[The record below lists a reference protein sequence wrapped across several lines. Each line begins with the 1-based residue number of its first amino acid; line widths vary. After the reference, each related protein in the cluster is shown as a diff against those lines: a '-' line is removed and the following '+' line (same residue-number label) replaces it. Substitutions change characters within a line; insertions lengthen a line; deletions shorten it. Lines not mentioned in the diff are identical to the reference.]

1 MPLLPLA
8 KIQVFL
14 ALAETLNFRRAAER
28 LGLAQPSL
36 SRSIAQLEDQLGF
49 KLLERSTRRV
59 SLTDAGEALYREGE
73 TAMSGLTRACEN
85 AKRVANGAAGKMT
98 VGYTTF
104 AANGSMSDIIIE
116 FRNRYPDVTVN
127 LRLMASPEQW
137 EGFANRSLDF
147 GFILSNACN
156 PPLETIAI
164 SSERMIIVA
173 PLQHPWSGRKSIS
186 LREVAQTRVVAGTAQ
201 RWKGFRPL
209 LDSLFA
215 RQSLTLHV
223 SEEADDLPVLLQL
236 VRSGF
241 GCTILDASF
250 IATLPSGVQTFEIED
265 ADMSVDVSLA
275 WRADDLSPAAR
286 RFLEVARELEQYRLN
301 PGHSRLP

>member
-1 MPLLPLA
+1 MPFLPLA
-8 KIQVFL
+8 KIQTFL
-14 ALAETLNFRRAAER
+14 ALAETLNFRRTAER
-28 LGLAQPSL
+28 LGVAQPSL

-49 KLLERSTRRV
+49 RLLERSTRRV
-59 SLTDAGEALYREGE
+59 SLTEAGEALHREGE
-73 TAMSGLTRACEN
+73 IAISSLARACEH
-85 AKRVANGAAGKMT
+85 AKRIASGAAGKIT

-116 FRNRYPDVTVN
+116 FRTRYPDIEVN

-137 EGFANRSLDF
+137 EGFTNRSLDF

-156 PPLETIAI
+156 PPLAAVAV
-164 SSERMIIVA
+164 SSERMILVA
-173 PLQHPWSGRKSIS
+173 PLRHPWSGRKSVT
-186 LREVAQTRVVAGTAQ
+186 LREVTQTRVVAGTAQ

-209 LDSLFA
+209 LDTLFA
-215 RQSLTLHV
+215 RRNLTLHV

-250 IATLPSGVQTFEIED
+250 ISTLPSGVQTFEIED
-265 ADMSVDVSLA
+265 ADVRVDVSLA
-275 WRADDLSPAAR
+275 WREDNLSVAAK
-286 RFLEVARELEQYRLN
+286 RFLEVARAYGCAKPIR
-301 PGHSRLP
+301 